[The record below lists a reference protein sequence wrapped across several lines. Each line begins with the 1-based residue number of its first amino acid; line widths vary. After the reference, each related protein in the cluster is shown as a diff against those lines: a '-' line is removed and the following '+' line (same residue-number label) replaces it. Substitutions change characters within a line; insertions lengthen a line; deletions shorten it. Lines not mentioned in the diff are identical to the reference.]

1 VRGSGQKERAETGNF
16 RAALYILLGANT
28 LYFAIAETPSKA
40 LDAAAWLV
48 LLVLFDVETRFV
60 ERLSG
65 KRSRSVLR
73 AARLLAAAGVVAAML
88 GYVLD
93 GNVLDAINSV
103 LWVAVVLLL
112 ELEVRFPA
120 VVASARGAFVSIAAL
135 LYGALAVLVLAWAFE
150 GLWFDA
156 YDAALWLTAFAMV
169 ELNVAAEV
177 PRHALLQ
184 TPRSLDVNTK

>member
-1 VRGSGQKERAETGNF
+1 MRGSGQKERAGRSNF

-60 ERLSG
+60 ERLSS
-65 KRSRSVLR
+65 KRRRSVLR

-120 VVASARGAFVSIAAL
+120 VVAGARGAFVSVAAL
-135 LYGALAVLVLAWAFE
+135 LYGGLAVLVLAWAFE

-156 YDAALWLTAFAMV
+156 YDAALWLTAFAMI
-169 ELNVAAEV
+169 ELNIAAEV
-177 PRHALLQ
+177 PR
-184 TPRSLDVNTK
+184 PRSLDVDTK